1 MELKVGDMVKY
12 QDKIVRVLQLDY
24 KEIKLAGFGR
34 LEKDTPNIELVESVT
49 LPQLCDGDS
58 VIVHDIPKIEKAY
71 YGPNW
76 MEEMDDYVN
85 KVMRV
90 SNPRKSSY
98 SGDIVFIG
106 GWTFQT
112 YHLEKIKDYDII

>member
-1 MELKVGDMVKY
+1 MDIKVGDIVKY
-12 QDKIVRVLQLDY
+12 QDKIVRVLQRDGG
-24 KEIKLAGFGR
+24 EIKLAGFGR
-34 LEKDTPNIELVESVT
+34 LEKDNPHIEFVESVT

-76 MEEMDDYVN
+76 MEEMNRYVN
-85 KVMRV
+85 KTVSV
-90 SNPRKSSY
+90 SNPHTSRY
-98 SGDIVFIG
+98 SGEVVSIG